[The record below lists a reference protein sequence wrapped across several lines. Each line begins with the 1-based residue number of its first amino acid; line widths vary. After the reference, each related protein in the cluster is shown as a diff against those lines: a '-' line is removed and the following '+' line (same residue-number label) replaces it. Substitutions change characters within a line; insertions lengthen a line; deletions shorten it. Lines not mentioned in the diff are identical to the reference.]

1 MKQPDFNLTREQA
14 IKLICQITDQ
24 DDPFWENLVDEF
36 YDEETDTMPTIFD
49 VLRPLGVTKD
59 EIDTAEGVNKQ

>member
-1 MKQPDFNLTREQA
+1 MKQPKFNITREQA
-14 IKLICQITDQ
+14 IKIICNITDQ

-49 VLRPLGVTKD
+49 VLRPLGVTKE
-59 EIDTAEGVNKQ
+59 EIDSAEGVNKQ

>member
-1 MKQPDFNLTREQA
+1 MKQPKFNLTREQA